1 MNTKTITLST
11 GEDIVVH
18 VVPPSV
24 HDVVTKRHPLPTAPI
39 IETATASGETL
50 KMSIEDDPEY
60 LAQKQVVETQRMAA
74 LQEAYTLFAL
84 KDVVVPEDF
93 DITEEFGD
101 ELSYLDPDWKPRE
114 GKSGRKL
121 DYIDYILLAGSADNL
136 RVSEAINELV
146 SIDQEVVDA
155 IEASFQDD
163 VSAEAD

>member
-1 MNTKTITLST
+1 MTKTITLST

-24 HDVVTKRHPLPTAPI
+24 HDVVMKKYPLPTAPI
-39 IETATASGETL
+39 IETKTASGEML

-60 LAQKQVVETQRMAA
+60 LAQKQAVETRRMVA

-84 KDVVVPEDF
+84 KKVVVPESF

-101 ELSYLDPDWKPRE
+101 ELSYLDPDWEPRQ

-121 DYIDYILLAGSADNL
+121 DYVDFILLANSNDTL
-136 RVSEAINELV
+136 LVSEAINELV
-146 SIDQEVVDA
+146 SIDQEVVAD